1 MKNIL
6 QLAALFTVPYR
17 TMVKRLYEIRRITQ
31 AQQIIF
37 LNETEENIE
46 IYSKKYS
53 IPKQAADERVTLDNL
68 TELAVEAYEKGYIT
82 YEKLEYLL
90 EFSNLIPA
98 DLGIKKKDSYAFPS
112 DDELADIM
120 EE

>member
-1 MKNIL
+1 M
-6 QLAALFTVPYR
+6 
-17 TMVKRLYEIRRITQ
+17 
-31 AQQIIF
+31 
-37 LNETEENIE
+37 
-46 IYSKKYS
+46 
-53 IPKQAADERVTLDNL
+53 
-68 TELAVEAYEKGYIT
+68 EAYEKGYIT

>member
-1 MKNIL
+1 M
-6 QLAALFTVPYR
+6 
-17 TMVKRLYEIRRITQ
+17 
-31 AQQIIF
+31 
-37 LNETEENIE
+37 
-46 IYSKKYS
+46 
-53 IPKQAADERVTLDNL
+53 DNL

>member
-1 MKNIL
+1 MKKGKSVCSRILVSEQLLCQEIELYQIQEITIKNIL

-46 IYSKKYS
+46 IYSKNILFQNRRQMS
-53 IPKQAADERVTLDNL
+53 
-68 TELAVEAYEKGYIT
+68 G
-82 YEKLEYLL
+82 
-90 EFSNLIPA
+90 
-98 DLGIKKKDSYAFPS
+98 
-112 DDELADIM
+112 
-120 EE
+120 